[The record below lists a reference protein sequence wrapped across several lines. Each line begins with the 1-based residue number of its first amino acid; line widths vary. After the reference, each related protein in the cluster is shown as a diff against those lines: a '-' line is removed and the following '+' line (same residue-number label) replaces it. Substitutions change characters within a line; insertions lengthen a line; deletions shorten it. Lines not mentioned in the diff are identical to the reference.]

1 MIGPFRSKYIPEK
14 GFHTR
19 QTCQSHV
26 RTHDDS
32 IKISCTICGKKF
44 TQQQSLRHHADK
56 FHNGAGFSY
65 KRQPPKEASL
75 NASTD
80 MMDASMGV
88 IEDDPPSL
96 ESLDGLGLN
105 SSIESGPPLDAPP
118 MEEILEL
125 PAPEE

>member
-1 MIGPFRSKYIPEK
+1 M
-14 GFHTR
+14 
-19 QTCQSHV
+19 

-65 KRQPPKEASL
+65 KRQQSKEPSS
-75 NASTD
+75 NISTD
-80 MMDASMGV
+80 RMDASLEAV
-88 IEDDPPSL
+88 EEDPPSL
-96 ESLDGLGLN
+96 ESLDGLGPN

-118 MEEILEL
+118 LEEILEL